1 MSATDSDRMAR
12 RLLAIGAG
20 LGIALAAVG
29 IVGSGE
35 PPAAVPPGAVAV
47 VNGQPVSREIFA
59 RLVAAVAEE
68 RKRVTL
74 DAETRSRLL
83 ERMLDEELLLQRGV
97 ELELH
102 RFEPTARR
110 AIVAALIAS
119 VAADAEVV
127 EPDPEQLRDFY
138 AENQELFTRSGR
150 ISLDA
155 AFVST
160 EARADAEAHRVAE
173 EIARRLRIG
182 DRFDEVHAAL
192 ADSPVA
198 RLPSGPLSIETVR
211 QYLGPTVAQV
221 ASRLAVGEVSD
232 PTRASP
238 GYFVLRLRDRDPGE
252 VAELDEILGRVRA
265 EYLRRR
271 GEEGLRDY
279 LAGLREAAEIQI
291 LDVDRTPE

>member
-1 MSATDSDRMAR
+1 MTATDPDRMAR

-20 LGIALAAVG
+20 VGIALAAVG
-29 IVGSGE
+29 IVGSGTT
-35 PPAAVPPGAVAV
+35 PAAAPEGAVAV
-47 VNGQPVSREIFA
+47 VNGQPVSREMFA
-59 RLVAAVAEE
+59 RLVVAVAEE
-68 RKRVTL
+68 RKSVTL

-83 ERMLDEELLLQRGV
+83 ERMVDEELLLQRGV

-119 VAADAEVV
+119 VTADAEAV
-127 EPDPEQLRDFY
+127 EPDLERLRDFY
-138 AENQELFTRSGR
+138 DENAELFKRPAR

-155 AFVST
+155 VFVST
-160 EARADAEAHRVAE
+160 EVRPDAQAQHKAAE
-173 EIARRLRIG
+173 VARRLRDG
-182 DRFDEVHAAL
+182 DLVDEVRAAL
-192 ADSPVA
+192 ADLPVA
-198 RLPSGPLSIETVR
+198 KLPRGPLSIETVR

-221 ASRLAVGEVSD
+221 ASRLAVGEISD

-252 VAELDEILGRVRA
+252 IAEFDTILEQVRA

-271 GEEGLRDY
+271 GDVGLRNY
-279 LAGLREAAEIQI
+279 LAGLREAAEVRI
-291 LDVDRTPE
+291 LDADRDS

>member
-1 MSATDSDRMAR
+1 MTATDPDRMAR

-35 PPAAVPPGAVAV
+35 PPPAVPPGAVAV
-47 VNGQPVSREIFA
+47 VNGHPVSREIFA

-97 ELELH
+97 ELDLH

-119 VAADAEVV
+119 VAADAEAV

-160 EARADAEAHRVAE
+160 EVRPDAEARRMAE

-252 VAELDEILGRVRA
+252 VGKFDEILGRVRS

-291 LDVDRTPE
+291 LDADRAPE

>member
-1 MSATDSDRMAR
+1 MTAADPDRMAR

-35 PPAAVPPGAVAV
+35 PPAAVPAGAVAI

-68 RKRVTL
+68 RKSVTL
-74 DAETRSRLL
+74 DAQTRSRLL

-119 VAADAEVV
+119 VAADAEAV

-138 AENQELFTRSGR
+138 AENQELFTRSDR

-160 EARADAEAHRVAE
+160 EVRPDAEAHRMAE

-182 DRFDEVHAAL
+182 DLFDEVHAAL

-221 ASRLAVGEVSD
+221 ASRLAVGEVSE

-238 GYFVLRLRDRDPGE
+238 GYFVLRLRERDSGE
-252 VAELDEILGRVRA
+252 VAKFDQILGRVRA

-291 LDVDRTPE
+291 LDADRTPE